1 MATLAVFCSGGGSNL
16 QSIIDNVSSGRIP
29 ARIGFVLSNNSVSRA
44 LERARKHA
52 IPAIHFS
59 GIHYP
64 GPAAYEQAML
74 KLLEE
79 HAIDIICLAGYMK
92 LVPAQVIRRYQGK
105 ILNIHPAL
113 LPKFGGKGMYGI
125 HVHAA
130 VIAAK
135 EKESGAT
142 VHFVTEQYDDGP
154 VIVQQ
159 CVPVLPGDTAEQLAE
174 RVLAVEHAIYPEAIL
189 RVVSGKA
196 SMPKLN

>member
-1 MATLAVFCSGGGSNL
+1 
-16 QSIIDNVSSGRIP
+16 
-29 ARIGFVLSNNSVSRA
+29 
-44 LERARKHA
+44 
-52 IPAIHFS
+52 
-59 GIHYP
+59 
-64 GPAAYEQAML
+64 
-74 KLLEE
+74 
-79 HAIDIICLAGYMK
+79 
-92 LVPAQVIRRYQGK
+92 
-105 ILNIHPAL
+105 
-113 LPKFGGKGMYGI
+113 MYGI